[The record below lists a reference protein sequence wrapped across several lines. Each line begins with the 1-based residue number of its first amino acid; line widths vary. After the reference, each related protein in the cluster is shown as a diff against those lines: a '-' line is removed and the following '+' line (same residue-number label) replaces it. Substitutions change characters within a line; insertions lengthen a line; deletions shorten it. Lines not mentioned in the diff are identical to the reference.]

1 MHGDGGAVLVLAAPH
16 GSSRSSRHTTKPTSQ
31 SCPFSGH
38 QSGPAL
44 VYVVVQ
50 ELVGRHQR
58 ARAMVTDAVV
68 DAFMQQRA
76 MPDLW
81 GV

>member
-1 MHGDGGAVLVLAAPH
+1 M
-16 GSSRSSRHTTKPTSQ
+16 SQ

-38 QSGPAL
+38 QSGPTV

-81 GV
+81 GP